1 MGQMT
6 MSDKPTFP
14 SERIIETMIGLAR
27 CSRSHRILVSGSDGA
42 NRMFDLN
49 RRGFNRVATTATCGL
64 PRGQYDIAW
73 VEWHQ
78 HSIRALETTLNWLVH
93 FLAPKSALVIW
104 IGSDVV
110 TDKAGLESTVERLG
124 FEVEAVTRSALGLAV
139 SARRVDVNQQAMAA

>member
-1 MGQMT
+1 
-6 MSDKPTFP
+6 
-14 SERIIETMIGLAR
+14 
-27 CSRSHRILVSGSDGA
+27 
-42 NRMFDLN
+42 
-49 RRGFNRVATTATCGL
+49 
-64 PRGQYDIAW
+64 
-73 VEWHQ
+73 
-78 HSIRALETTLNWLVH
+78 VH

>member
-1 MGQMT
+1 MT

-14 SERIIETMIGLAR
+14 SERVIETMIGLAR
-27 CSRSHRILVSGSDGA
+27 CSRSHRILVSGSDAA

-49 RRGFNRVATTATCGL
+49 RRGFSRIATTATCGL
-64 PRGQYDIAW
+64 PRGQYDVAW
-73 VEWHQ
+73 LEWHL

-104 IGSDVV
+104 IDSNA
-110 TDKAGLESTVERLG
+110 DKARLESTVERLG
-124 FEVEAVTRSALGLAV
+124 FDVEAVTRIALGLAV